1 MPGIAK
7 IYSTTK
13 EPDIIAGIRF
23 PNWVISVK
31 EVLYSICFLYI
42 VKFFKPLALAVCI

>member
-7 IYSTTK
+7 IYSIIK

-23 PNWVISVK
+23 PNWVMSVK
-31 EVLYSICFLYI
+31 EVLYMFPVY
-42 VKFFKPLALAVCI
+42 F